1 MADMRVIRM
10 FVGLDSHWQRVR
22 QANILGTKTELA
34 MTEEP

>member
-1 MADMRVIRM
+1 MRVARM
-10 FVGLDSHWQRVR
+10 SVNPRILTGTRVR